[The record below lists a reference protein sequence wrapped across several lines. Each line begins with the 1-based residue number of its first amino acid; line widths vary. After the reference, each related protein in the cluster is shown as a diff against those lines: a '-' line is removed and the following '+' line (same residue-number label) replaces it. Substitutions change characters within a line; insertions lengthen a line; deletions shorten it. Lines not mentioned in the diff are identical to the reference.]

1 MQETVE
7 MKYGYVTYAN
17 MNEGWLGKMGE
28 PLAKEMARVKEDYK
42 AKGFHM
48 KYWGHCFGVSENIM
62 VVLVSDNDLDS
73 YLRTGVDTPYGNQRT
88 TLAIK

>member
-1 MQETVE
+1 

-62 VVLVSDNDLDS
+62 VVLTSDNDLNA
-73 YLRTGVDTPYGNQRT
+73 YTQTAVDVPYGDQRT